1 MKIENENAKKLL
13 ELSSKFAEDGQ
24 TLLAIYACDDDTAG
38 YTTTG
43 ELYKLSGGITQI
55 LDKGF
60 RMGATED
67 EKTLCAMVFAGVSD
81 LVQLNNESS
90 FVFTKMLENLDGTDK
105 FYVSSEKCLS
115 CSSYI
120 KCLKRELAD
129 VGVKIEV
136 TEDNRK
142 LYDDDDDEQ
151 IAN

>member
-13 ELSSKFAEDGQ
+13 ELSGKFAEDGQ

-55 LDKGF
+55 LDRGLSKE
-60 RMGATED
+60 ATED
-67 EKTLCAMVFAGVSD
+67 EKAVGAMVFAGGSD

-136 TEDNRK
+136 TEDNRE
-142 LYDDDDDEQ
+142 YEDDDEEQ